1 MRRSFRTLRLCA
13 IPGVSP
19 RAGMRRPVGAL
30 RTPHLPRAFLR
41 LHEAAA
47 GTGRSEHWNVHILS
61 PVARPRESP
70 TGPNGPC
77 ERRTDP
83 AEPHRGTDPQRQP
96 RHSATAK
103 QVRAPEG
110 MRRSFRTLRLCGI
123 PGVSP
128 RAGMRCPVGA
138 LRTPHLPRG
147 FLSLHEAAAGPG
159 PQSPTEDFAKE
170 TDGRPECV
178 SVLGSPFSKPVQLSK
193 STGTNPFPRR
203 VTNPCL
209 KRLPAA
215 AGRGRSE
222 HRKRTTKPLARS
234 ANGSSFPELPC
245 ERRAWP
251 AEPHRQR
258 APEQCASEENPGTAC
273 GGIPSPWFS

>member
-1 MRRSFRTLRLCA
+1 MPSAVDSFSRRVTNPCLKRL
-13 IPGVSP
+13 P
-19 RAGMRRPVGAL
+19 
-30 RTPHLPRAFLR
+30 
-41 LHEAAA
+41 AAA
-47 GTGRSEHWNVHILS
+47 GPGRSEHRNVDILIS
-61 PVARPRESP
+61 LARQRERRACLHV
-70 TGPNGPC
+70 PC
-77 ERRTDP
+77 ERWARSRGAP
-83 AEPHRGTDPQRQP
+83 RRGTDPQRQP

-123 PGVSP
+123 PGVSS

-138 LRTPHLPRG
+138 LRTTHLLRA
-147 FLSLHEAAAGPG
+147 FLRLHEAAAGPG

-193 STGTNPFPRR
+193 STGTNPFPKR

-215 AGRGRSE
+215 AGWGRSE

-234 ANGSSFPELPC
+234 ANSLSSPRVSLRAQAPTRGAPRRRVF
-245 ERRAWP
+245 ERRAF
-251 AEPHRQR
+251 E
-258 APEQCASEENPGTAC
+258 
-273 GGIPSPWFS
+273 

>member
-1 MRRSFRTLRLCA
+1 MPSAVDSFSRRVTNPCLKRL
-13 IPGVSP
+13 P
-19 RAGMRRPVGAL
+19 
-30 RTPHLPRAFLR
+30 
-41 LHEAAA
+41 AAA
-47 GTGRSEHWNVHILS
+47 GPGRSEHRNVDILIS
-61 PVARPRESP
+61 LARQRERRACP
-70 TGPNGPC
+70 HVPC
-77 ERRTDP
+77 ERWARSRGAP
-83 AEPHRGTDPQRQP
+83 RRGTDPQRQP

-123 PGVSP
+123 PGVSS

-138 LRTPHLPRG
+138 LRTTHLLRA
-147 FLSLHEAAAGPG
+147 FLRLHEAAAGPG

-170 TDGRPECV
+170 TDGRPKCV

-258 APEQCASEENPGTAC
+258 APEQCAPEQCASEENPGTAC

>member
-1 MRRSFRTLRLCA
+1 
-13 IPGVSP
+13 
-19 RAGMRRPVGAL
+19 
-30 RTPHLPRAFLR
+30 
-41 LHEAAA
+41 
-47 GTGRSEHWNVHILS
+47 
-61 PVARPRESP
+61 
-70 TGPNGPC
+70 
-77 ERRTDP
+77 
-83 AEPHRGTDPQRQP
+83 
-96 RHSATAK
+96 
-103 QVRAPEG
+103 

-123 PGVSP
+123 PGVSS

-138 LRTPHLPRG
+138 LRTTHLLRA
-147 FLSLHEAAAGPG
+147 FLRLHEAAAGPG

-193 STGTNPFPRR
+193 STGTDPFPRR

-222 HRKRTTKPLARS
+222 HRKRTPTPLARS

-245 ERRAWP
+245 ERRPRP
-251 AEPHRQR
+251 AEPTEDV
-258 APEQCASEENPGTAC
+258 PLNDVPLSKNPSTAC
-273 GGIPSPWFS
+273 SWIPSPQMSQTQAFCAIMPLWRA